1 MIENQENE
9 KRAFEVLEKYVELKY
24 YLKPTQILKG
34 VITENNYLSKL
45 TLYTDSYYA
54 IANIKKL
61 IDEVDQYNT
70 LAISFAELMRLLK
83 KSSEI
88 SESEAAILDEKE
100 NVVKVL
106 TIHKSKGLEFP
117 IVILGGLGRKI
128 NLNSS
133 EETGEKVNTSD
144 EKTEFS
150 LPKDNVR
157 CFVLKKL
164 FLKIVKNV
172 DIPLTDKEKIN
183 ITLGKD
189 FSEMFDKNKYL
200 EDTEILRLM
209 YVAITRPKEM
219 LIPIIAAIKN
229 KKDNNEIKNI
239 SDLFMKFP
247 YETRDIIMTEE
258 LDISEIEIS
267 HNENQEKEI
276 RIEKKQLKNLMD
288 FAYKKYIAP
297 TYIINELKKQI
308 SML

>member
-1 MIENQENE
+1 M
-9 KRAFEVLEKYVELKY
+9 ELKY